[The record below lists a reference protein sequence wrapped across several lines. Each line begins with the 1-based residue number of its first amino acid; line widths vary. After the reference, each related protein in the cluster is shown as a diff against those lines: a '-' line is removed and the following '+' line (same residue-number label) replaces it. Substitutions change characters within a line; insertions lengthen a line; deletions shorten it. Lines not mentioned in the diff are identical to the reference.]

1 MIMDATQERS
11 NLIQRFK
18 LTEELLHGCFHENVK
33 NYDLMTIILL
43 YLGEGEM
50 SHDLLKMLHLIFLD
64 LLKTEQ
70 KEAILLDDY
79 GIKLTRDMR
88 EEMERMGGLMQP
100 AVDMAVKK
108 IVNETVK
115 KAVAEKEE
123 KDMLTSIRN
132 LMDSMKWSA
141 QQAMDALKI
150 PESEQ
155 PKYAALI

>member
-1 MIMDATQERS
+1 
-11 NLIQRFK
+11 
-18 LTEELLHGCFHENVK
+18 
-33 NYDLMTIILL
+33 
-43 YLGEGEM
+43 M

-64 LLKTEQ
+64 LLKTEE
-70 KEAILLDDY
+70 KETILLDDY

-88 EEMERMGGLMQP
+88 EEIDRMGGLMQP

-108 IVNETVK
+108 IVNETVQK
-115 KAVAEKEE
+115 AVTQAVAEKEIN
-123 KDMLTSIRN
+123 DRLSSIHN

-150 PESEQ
+150 PVDEQ